1 MRHSSGVGKT
11 SGRNYRQNSLRS
23 DFMST
28 YSTKTAFLY
37 ALVGIALLWWIPII
51 GPFTAGFV
59 TGRKAGS
66 ARDALSVSLIMTAL
80 VIFTSLYL
88 ISTSVQQ
95 ASLVGYYLKDGIF
108 AFATKPLAA
117 SSQLAID
124 TQSFYGV
131 LTTMTLIVP
140 SSLIIFNATSLLGG
154 SMSTTI
160 REESRGMYNPSP
172 FISPVPNAGI
182 SKGTREVPNRPI
194 YDDEAEL
201 ESYNDSYQPRMDRL

>member
-1 MRHSSGVGKT
+1 MSAMGKT
-11 SGRNYRQNSLRS
+11 NSRKYPQNSLKTDRG
-23 DFMST
+23 DT
-28 YSTKTAFLY
+28 YSTKIAFIY
-37 ALVGIALLWWIPII
+37 AILGIAMLWWIPVI
-51 GPFTAGFV
+51 GPFFAGFIS
-59 TGRKAGS
+59 GRKAGS
-66 ARDALSVSLIMTAL
+66 AKDALSVSLIMTAL

-88 ISTSVQQ
+88 ISTAVQQ

-117 SSQLAID
+117 TSQLAVD
-124 TQSFYGV
+124 TQSFYGI

-154 SMSTTI
+154 SISTTI
-160 REESRGMYNPSP
+160 REENRGMFNPSP
-172 FISPVPNAGI
+172 FIAPVSQPAA
-182 SKGTREVPNRPI
+182 SRGTRIMPNTPI